1 MTRISVIVLEAD
13 HGRGVD
19 SGDLAA
25 ERADHWLRR
34 TLQDLT
40 PWREAGHEVALVTA
54 DQNTGNPPRR
64 WYQRL
69 ADQCFAAAGGYASRM
84 NAGAAAANGDVLLFL
99 RVDSRLPVNALT
111 AIMQGMGQSGR
122 SWGRFDIQFSGRR
135 DALRWV
141 ERLANHH
148 SRWTGMAVSEQALF
162 VRRELFR
169 QVGHFAELP
178 VLEDVDL
185 CRRLKREGPPLCL
198 HERVLV
204 DSELLEQGGLAANVK
219 RLVAMR
225 LAYFLGESPRDLYL
239 RYYARPAHNT
249 SAATA
254 APPEAPAYQYPA
266 ARVLLWTQAPVLGEV
281 KPRLQS
287 QMGRTR
293 ALELYRQVTRFV
305 WAQIHQ
311 RHLAP
316 AAVWVSE
323 PGCEE
328 FFDELCPREQQFLQ
342 QGNDCGAAL
351 QHAVEQVLRD
361 AESVIIVTADFA
373 SLDAAHLQWALRAL
387 DDGARVVIGPAEDGS
402 CGLLGA
408 RKPLV
413 ENFLADIAWD
423 SEEAVSQM
431 QERLRAAQ
439 VQWVELPTRWR
450 LETADDLKRLSSLR
464 DWHRESA

>member
-1 MTRISVIVLEAD
+1 MSRISVIVLGAD
-13 HGRGVD
+13 HGRGAD
-19 SGDLAA
+19 SGDIVA
-25 ERADHWLRR
+25 ERAGHWLRR
-34 TLQDLT
+34 TLQDLA
-40 PWREAGHEVALVTA
+40 PWREAGHEVVVVTA
-54 DQNTGNPPRR
+54 DQNADNPSRH

-69 ADQCFAAAGGYASRM
+69 ADQCFVAAGGYATRM
-84 NAGAAAANGDVLLFL
+84 NAGAAAANGEILLFL
-99 RVDSRLPVNALT
+99 RVDSRLPVNALA
-111 AIMQGMGQSGR
+111 AILQGMGQSGCN
-122 SWGRFDIQFSGRR
+122 WGRFDIQFSGRR

-169 QVGHFAELP
+169 QVGGFAELP
-178 VLEDVDL
+178 VLEDIDL
-185 CRRLKREGPPLCL
+185 CRRLKREGAPLCL

-204 DSELLEQGGLAANVK
+204 DSEPLERGGLGTNVK

-225 LAYFLGESPRDLYL
+225 LAYFLGESPMDLYL
-239 RYYARPAHNT
+239 RYYGTPAQDT
-249 SAATA
+249 PATT
-254 APPEAPAYQYPA
+254 PETPEYQYPA
-266 ARVLLWTQAPVLGEV
+266 ARVLLWAQAPVLGEV
-281 KPRLQS
+281 KPHLQS
-287 QMGRTR
+287 QLGRSR
-293 ALELYRQVTRFV
+293 ALELYKQVTRFV
-305 WAQIHQ
+305 WSKIHQ

-342 QGNDCGAAL
+342 QGSDSGAAL
-351 QHAVEQVLRD
+351 RHAVEQALQG

-387 DDGARVVIGPAEDGS
+387 DDGARVVIAPTDDGS
-402 CGLLGA
+402 CGLLGV

-413 ENFLADIAWD
+413 ENFFADIEWEND
-423 SEEAVSQM
+423 KAVSQM
-431 QERLRAAQ
+431 QERLRTAE

-450 LETADDLKRLSSLR
+450 LETADDLKRLSSLH